1 MNKNTK
7 NKRKM
12 KNKMKILVAAI
23 CVASGIAYFMADEMT
38 GNKVVSDLALENIN
52 ALASGEGSTNIT
64 CAQPGCIDCFGHKV
78 KYRIEGY
85 SLD

>member
-1 MNKNTK
+1 
-7 NKRKM
+7 M

-23 CVASGIAYFMADEMT
+23 CVASGIAYFMADEMI

-64 CAQPGCIDCFGHKV
+64 CAQPGCIDCFVRGAVLHCSV
-78 KYRIEGY
+78 QCRGV
-85 SLD
+85 LLRHPHQ